1 MVKRMHIMFIYI
13 YVCVC
18 VYLYIDLWILYD
30 IIIYIF

>member
-13 YVCVC
+13 YMCVC